1 MPRIDNLENG
11 NLHIHIPI
19 AFRSCGARR
28 TVTAAGDDSEP
39 EKSPLA
45 LSLARAFRWEKL
57 LSNGD
62 FASAKDIAAALKIDP
77 GAVTRRLRMTRLSP
91 KIIHRILSG
100 DIPAKLT
107 DTALRNPIPEL
118 WKEQEERFL

>member
-19 AFRSCGARR
+19 VFRACGARR
-28 TVTAAGDDSEP
+28 TVVATGDDSEP
-39 EKSPLA
+39 EKSPLI

-57 LSNGD
+57 LANGD

-107 DTALRNPIPEL
+107 DAALRNPIPEL

>member
-1 MPRIDNLENG
+1 MPRIDNFENG

-28 TVTAAGDDSEP
+28 TIIATGDDSEP

-57 LSNGD
+57 LTNGD
-62 FASAKDIAAALKIDP
+62 FASAKDISR
-77 GAVTRRLRMTRLSP
+77 AVSSLRHRRLVCSHSP
-91 KIIHRILSG
+91 KIVHRISRRIQKTY
-100 DIPAKLT
+100 D
-107 DTALRNPIPEL
+107 ALRIHL
-118 WKEQEERFL
+118 SLKEQERVFVIVL

>member
-1 MPRIDNLENG
+1 MAAIGDN
-11 NLHIHIPI
+11 
-19 AFRSCGARR
+19 
-28 TVTAAGDDSEP
+28 SEP

-57 LSNGD
+57 LTNGD
-62 FASAKDIAAALKIDP
+62 FASAKEIAAVLKIDP

-107 DTALRNPIPEL
+107 DAVLRNPIPEL

>member
-28 TVTAAGDDSEP
+28 TVTATDNGAES

-57 LSNGD
+57 LTNGD
-62 FASAKDIAAALKIDP
+62 FASAKEIAAVLKIDP

-107 DTALRNPIPEL
+107 DAALRNPIPEL
-118 WKEQEERFL
+118 WREQEERFL

>member
-19 AFRSCGARR
+19 AFRTCGARR
-28 TVTAAGDDSEP
+28 TVSVTGEDSEP

-57 LSNGD
+57 LDQGE

-107 DTALRNPIPEL
+107 DAALRNPIPEL